1 MHDDHEKPDAAGA
14 PDGRPATVLAATD
27 QPVPLVV
34 REVEDDRVPEGMTC
48 LGTFLDGMLVAR
60 CAVPPEAVEFFAEQ
74 KLFDEPRQLV
84 LAAREEEPGL
94 RCELYAL
101 VPMPEREMPVSEE
114 EPEEPWLSSVP
125 SYEEALA
132 RAQEDEEDE
141 LDDEELD
148 DDDLDD
154 DDLDDD
160 DEADEDDD
168 AADDVLAALHGA
180 HADGRPMAAVLLG
193 QIVRFQRDRKHP
205 DSLPLETVDVL
216 ARIVSG
222 RVVEVV
228 DKVLEDL
235 LGS

>member
-1 MHDDHEKPDAAGA
+1 MADDEFDMGSDGAAE
-14 PDGRPATVLAATD
+14 GRPASVLAATD
-27 QPVPLVV
+27 QPIALEV
-34 REVEDDRVPEGMTC
+34 REVEDDRVPEGMSC

-60 CAVPPEAVEFFAEQ
+60 CAVPPGAAEFFAEQ
-74 KLFDEPRQLV
+74 GLFDAPRQLV

-101 VPMPEREMPVSEE
+101 VPIPTRELRGEE
-114 EPEEPWLSSVP
+114 EEAPEPWAVSVP
-125 SYEEALA
+125 SYEDAI
-132 RAQEDEEDE
+132 
-141 LDDEELD
+141 
-148 DDDLDD
+148 
-154 DDLDDD
+154 
-160 DEADEDDD
+160 
-168 AADDVLAALHGA
+168 AADAESEEEQ
-180 HADGRPMAAVLLG
+180 PMAAVLLG

>member
-1 MHDDHEKPDAAGA
+1 MHDDHEHPEAAGA
-14 PDGRPATVLAATD
+14 PGGRPATVLAATN
-27 QPVPLVV
+27 QPVPLEV
-34 REVEDDRVPEGMTC
+34 REVADDRVPEGMTC
-48 LGTFLDGMLVAR
+48 LGTFLDGTLVAR

-74 KLFDEPRQLV
+74 HLFDEPRQLV

-101 VPMPEREMPVSEE
+101 VPMPEREAPVAEE
-114 EPEEPWLSSVP
+114 ESEEPWLASVP
-125 SYEEALA
+125 SYEDAVA
-132 RAQEDEEDE
+132 RAADEED
-141 LDDEELD
+141 LDE
-148 DDDLDD
+148 DDLDD
-154 DDLDDD
+154 DDLD
-160 DEADEDDD
+160 EDDD
-168 AADDVLAALHGA
+168 DGDHDDEDEEEDDDVLAALHGA

>member
-1 MHDDHEKPDAAGA
+1 MQDDQDNPEAAG
-14 PDGRPATVLAATD
+14 PPGGRPATVLAATD
-27 QPVPLVV
+27 QPVPLEV
-34 REVEDDRVPEGMTC
+34 REVADDRVPEGMTC
-48 LGTFLDGMLVAR
+48 LGTFLDGTLVAR

-74 KLFDEPRQLV
+74 HLFDEPRQLV

-101 VPMPEREMPVSEE
+101 VPMPEREAPVADD
-114 EPEEPWLSSVP
+114 EPEEPWLASVP
-125 SYEEALA
+125 SYEDAVA
-132 RAQEDEEDE
+132 RAEEEDE
-141 LDDEELD
+141 DE
-148 DDDLDD
+148 DDLDD

-160 DEADEDDD
+160 DGDDD
-168 AADDVLAALHGA
+168 DEEEDDDVLAALHGA

>member
-1 MHDDHEKPDAAGA
+1 MQDDQDNPEAAGT
-14 PDGRPATVLAATD
+14 PGGRPATVLAATD
-27 QPVPLVV
+27 QPVPLEV
-34 REVEDDRVPEGMTC
+34 REVADDRVPEGMTC
-48 LGTFLDGMLVAR
+48 LGTFLDGTLVAR

-74 KLFDEPRQLV
+74 HLFDEPRQLV

-101 VPMPEREMPVSEE
+101 VPMPEREAPVADD
-114 EPEEPWLSSVP
+114 EPEEPWLASVP
-125 SYEEALA
+125 SYEDAVA
-132 RAQEDEEDE
+132 RAEEEDE
-141 LDDEELD
+141 DE
-148 DDDLDD
+148 DDLDD
-154 DDLDDD
+154 DDLVDDDGDDD
-160 DEADEDDD
+160 DEEED
-168 AADDVLAALHGA
+168 DDVLAALHGA

>member
-1 MHDDHEKPDAAGA
+1 MHDDHEKSEAEGA
-14 PDGRPATVLAATD
+14 PGGRPNTVLAATD
-27 QPVPLVV
+27 QPVPLEV
-34 REVEDDRVPEGMTC
+34 REVADDRVPEGMTC
-48 LGTFLDGMLVAR
+48 LGTFLDGTLVAR

-101 VPMPEREMPVSEE
+101 VPMPEREMPVAED

-125 SYEEALA
+125 SYEDALA
-132 RAQEDEEDE
+132 RAEEED
-141 LDDEELD
+141 DDDVDLE

-154 DDLDDD
+154 DDAD
-160 DEADEDDD
+160 DEDDEED
-168 AADDVLAALHGA
+168 EDEDEDDDVLAALHGA

>member
-1 MHDDHEKPDAAGA
+1 MHDDQEKPEAAGA
-14 PDGRPATVLAATD
+14 PNGRPATVLAATD

-48 LGTFLDGMLVAR
+48 LGTFLDGTLVAR

-132 RAQEDEEDE
+132 RAEEEEEDE
-141 LDDEELD
+141 LDDEDLD
-148 DDDLDD
+148 EDDLDD

-160 DEADEDDD
+160 DEDDEEEE
-168 AADDVLAALHGA
+168 DVLAALHGA
-180 HADGRPMAAVLLG
+180 NADGRPMAAVLLG